1 MQLTALDWG
10 IIAAVMVAILG
21 IGWWSGR
28 QGKAEAEDYFL
39 GGRALPWWLLGTSMV
54 ATTFSAD
61 TPNLVTDLVRQQGVS
76 GNWAWWAFL
85 LTGMVTVF
93 VYARLWRRSGV
104 LTDIEFYELRYGGK
118 AGAFLRGFRA
128 VYLGLIFNVLVM
140 ATVSL
145 AAIKLGSILLG
156 WPGWLTL
163 AVTCSVTLFFSA
175 YGGLRSIV
183 WTDLFQFVLA
193 LVGAIAAATFV
204 LDLPEVGGLQGLIEH
219 PLVQGKLSVWPD
231 FNSPDAWV
239 PVLLVPLA
247 VQWWASYYPG
257 AEPGGGGYIAQRMF
271 SARSEQDAVSATLL
285 FNVAHYAVRPWPW
298 ILVALGSLIVYP
310 ELSDLSQAFP
320 SLSPDKVGHD
330 MAYPAMLT
338 HLPPGWLGLMAA
350 SLLAAFISTMSTQVN
365 LGASYLVHDFWARF
379 IRPGATEADCVRAG
393 RWATVLSL
401 AAGATLSL
409 ALTSASQAFQLLLLL
424 GAGTGG
430 LFLLR
435 WFWWRISAKTEIAA
449 MVLSLIVAVHFTW
462 VHDAL
467 GLWPLED
474 WQKLVLGSVLTTAGW
489 VLAAWALPP
498 EAEAVLQRFAAVVK
512 PPGKGWKRFTPSTG
526 QAASIGPHPGGSLP
540 LQLLQSF
547 LGCLCV
553 FQALFGVG
561 ATLGLTGGWPPVHL
575 AISALSFFWIH
586 RIRQSQT

>member
-1 MQLTALDWG
+1 
-10 IIAAVMVAILG
+10 
-21 IGWWSGR
+21 
-28 QGKAEAEDYFL
+28 
-39 GGRALPWWLLGTSMV
+39 
-54 ATTFSAD
+54 
-61 TPNLVTDLVRQQGVS
+61 
-76 GNWAWWAFL
+76 
-85 LTGMVTVF
+85 
-93 VYARLWRRSGV
+93 
-104 LTDIEFYELRYGGK
+104 
-118 AGAFLRGFRA
+118 
-128 VYLGLIFNVLVM
+128 
-140 ATVSL
+140 
-145 AAIKLGSILLG
+145 
-156 WPGWLTL
+156 
-163 AVTCSVTLFFSA
+163 
-175 YGGLRSIV
+175 
-183 WTDLFQFVLA
+183 
-193 LVGAIAAATFV
+193 
-204 LDLPEVGGLQGLIEH
+204 
-219 PLVQGKLSVWPD
+219 
-231 FNSPDAWV
+231 
-239 PVLLVPLA
+239 
-247 VQWWASYYPG
+247 
-257 AEPGGGGYIAQRMF
+257 MF